1 MKDYVYIQ
9 STTSIVVSAGLQAED
24 VTNPDAHVG
33 DRLRVNPYW
42 PKMTILIKQ
51 GRHVYPSFIKNW
63 ESVKDLVKDNIL
75 TIGEEVD
82 DIQDD
87 EMKKAAK
94 DVKNEIESFNKKKV
108 KDISLDKLAKE

>member
-94 DVKNEIESFNKKKV
+94 EVKDEIESFNKKKV

>member
-87 EMKKAAK
+87 EMKKVAK
-94 DVKNEIESFNKKKV
+94 DVKDEIESFNKKKV

>member
-82 DIQDD
+82 DIEDD

-94 DVKNEIESFNKKKV
+94 DVKDEIESFNKKKV

>member
-51 GRHVYPSFIKNW
+51 GRHTYPSFIKNW

-82 DIQDD
+82 DIEDD
-87 EMKKAAK
+87 EMKKVAK
-94 DVKNEIESFNKKKV
+94 EVKDEIESFNKKKV

>member
-42 PKMTILIKQ
+42 PKMTILINQ
-51 GRHVYPSFIKNW
+51 GRHTYPSFITNW

-94 DVKNEIESFNKKKV
+94 EVKDEIESFNKKKV

>member
-94 DVKNEIESFNKKKV
+94 DVKDEIESFNKKKV